1 MDNVYFCKKKS
12 MKNLIRFS
20 FLVFIY
26 YSVVILS
33 SCCADS
39 NSVLNGMINTA
50 ILSDYDA
57 MAEAVNND
65 VIRTGFR
72 ITLFP
77 DTDIVGLDFNP
88 MNEVYGQDCITSVDN
103 SIINSTATISFSKDI
118 TIGSN
123 TYSAGT
129 NLLTANQF
137 QAVEISSDCLERNF
151 CEIVIGFPTS
161 LVSTMDVA
169 DGPLTINFTALTD
182 DDVSFNYDFET
193 MIDLL

>member
-1 MDNVYFCKKKS
+1 
-12 MKNLIRFS
+12 MKNLTRLF
-20 FLVFIY
+20 FLVFVY
-26 YSVVILS
+26 YSVVIFS

-39 NSVLNGMINTA
+39 DSVLNGMINTA
-50 ILSDYDA
+50 ILSDYDV

-88 MNEVYGQDCITSVDN
+88 INEMYGQDCITSVN
-103 SIINSTATISFSKDI
+103 NMLINSTVTISFSKDI

-137 QAVEISSDCLERNF
+137 QSVELSSDCLDRSF

-161 LVSTMDVA
+161 LVSTMSVA

-193 MIDLL
+193 EIDLL

>member
-1 MDNVYFCKKKS
+1 M
-12 MKNLIRFS
+12 MRLS
-20 FLVFIY
+20 FLVCIY

-39 NSVLNGMINTA
+39 ESVLNGMINTA
-50 ILSDYDA
+50 ILSDYDV

-72 ITLFP
+72 VTLFP
-77 DTDIVGLDFNP
+77 DTDIVGIDFNP
-88 MNEVYGQDCITSVDN
+88 INEVYGQCTTSVN
-103 SIINSTATISFSKDI
+103 NMLINSTATISFSKDI
-118 TIGSN
+118 TIGTN

-129 NLLTANQF
+129 NLLTASQF
-137 QAVEISSDCLERNF
+137 QSVEVTSSCLDRNF
-151 CEIVIGFPTS
+151 CEIVIGFPTN